1 MAQNILT
8 SLTGNLPDVF
18 LVVNDDMAL
27 GVLEAIRGMGLSD
40 QIKLVSF
47 DAYPEALKVIK
58 AGQMVGTVE
67 QHPSEQIRTA
77 LRLMADKIRKGTEL
91 KTVVVKPTLITAEN
105 IEQAE
110 RYGEAK

>member
-27 GVLEAIRGMGLSD
+27 GVLEAIRGMGLSN

-58 AGQMVGTVE
+58 AGQMVA
-67 QHPSEQIRTA
+67 PSSSIPVNRSVPLYA
-77 LRLMADKIRKGTEL
+77 
-91 KTVVVKPTLITAEN
+91 
-105 IEQAE
+105 
-110 RYGEAK
+110 